1 MGRRYS
7 LLMFVAMFVLLAVVA
22 IGYTGHVQSQF
33 VCGARYDTALRER
46 SQVLTRI
53 AAEDRQ
59 LAQAAEENITR
70 LITDAIAAAGDRQKG
85 RQAAQRYLQTSAQIS
100 RQRAEL
106 ERQRRE
112 HPFPQTPERTC
123 T

>member
-46 SQVLTRI
+46 SQVLSQI
-53 AAEDRQ
+53 AVEDRQ

-70 LITDAIAAAGDRQKG
+70 LITDAIAAAGDRVRGQ
-85 RQAAQRYLQTSAQIS
+85 QAAQRYLQTSAQIS
-100 RQRAEL
+100 RRRAEL
-106 ERQRRE
+106 ERQRRAQ
-112 HPFPQTPERTC
+112 PFPQTPERTC